1 MIAQQLI
8 SNDIFPLKKTD
19 NCETALMLMQDWK
32 IAELPVVDN
41 GQILGYVTI
50 HQLADAS
57 PQTKVQTLVGAAQA
71 YKIVEQTHLFELI
84 RLFAETGLSMMCV
97 TDSTG
102 NKLTGIV
109 SYYDLIR
116 SYRQT
121 ALAQPGAIIMLQM
134 PSRSYTLTEI
144 SRLVEMNDA
153 KILHVYIHK
162 TAPDDDHI
170 DVSIKIN
177 TTQVKNILTT
187 FDRYQYQ
194 ITGVFQAEQTDE
206 EVDNRFKIL
215 MHYLKL

>member
-19 NCETALMLMQDWK
+19 SCETALMLMQDWK

-41 GQILGYVTI
+41 GLMLGYVTL
-50 HQLADAS
+50 HQIADAN
-57 PQTKVQTLVGAAQA
+57 PKTKVQTLVNAPQP
-71 YKIVEQTHLFELI
+71 YRVSEHTHLFELL
-84 RLFAETGLSMMCV
+84 RLFAETGLSMLCV

-102 NKLTGIV
+102 EKFTGIV

-116 SYRQT
+116 SYRHT

-162 TAPDDDHI
+162 SAPDDDHI
-170 DVSIKIN
+170 DVSIKVNI
-177 TTQVKNILTT
+177 TQVKNILTT

-194 ITGVFQAEQTDE
+194 ITGVFQAEKTD
-206 EVDNRFKIL
+206 DDIDHRYKLL
-215 MHYLKL
+215 MHYLKI